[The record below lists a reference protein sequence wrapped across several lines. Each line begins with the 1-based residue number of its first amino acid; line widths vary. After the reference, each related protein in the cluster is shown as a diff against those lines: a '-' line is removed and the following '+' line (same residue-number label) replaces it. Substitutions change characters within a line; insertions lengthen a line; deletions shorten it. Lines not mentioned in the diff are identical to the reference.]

1 MLVSPD
7 SRQRSP
13 ITRLRAVFLLVAVV
27 VPLACAGLPN
37 PLGTPV
43 LPDGLHPKQP
53 LPVVDPANPA
63 PVDPKKVEE
72 LARHRMIWNALQIRD
87 YSLTLIYGCECLL
100 AGRQIVVTV
109 TDAQVVKAT
118 DEGGDIPL
126 DHLTGFPATV
136 DALFAYAERNANAG
150 KLEIAW
156 DEQRGYPTA
165 IGVDPDLQARD
176 DEVRVAVIE
185 LQPAR

>member
-1 MLVSPD
+1 MLD
-7 SRQRSP
+7 SRQRSLL
-13 ITRLRAVFLLVAVV
+13 TRFRAVLLLVAVV

-63 PVDPKKVEE
+63 PVDPKKVDE
-72 LARHRMIWNALQIRD
+72 LARHRAIWEGLRIRD
-87 YSLTLIYGCECLL
+87 YSLTLVYGCECGL
-100 AGRQIVVTV
+100 AGRPIVVTV
-109 TDAQVVKAT
+109 TNGQVVKAT
-118 DEGGDIPL
+118 DAGAELAL

-136 DALFAYAERNANAG
+136 DALFAYAERNTSAG
-150 KLEIAW
+150 KIEMAW
-156 DEQRGYPTA
+156 DEQRGFPTA